1 MANQFI
7 TYLGDA
13 RPLPMRSPAV
23 EANRYLKMD
32 ELIQRDAGNLGKTM
46 EQYAKYKEQEGK
58 VQDIKN
64 FLQFDTASNEEIL
77 ALRQKIK
84 DNPGLYDKHRQWG
97 KESMDRINKMDFSF
111 SDDLNTARFTSQK
124 KKMLDGINYDVEGS
138 ISDAGLTDAK
148 YKLGANNKI
157 YKKQG
162 DLQGYI
168 NSVETG
174 RANNLISD
182 GEADWLIQEGTH
194 DITLMNAH
202 NDVFNNPDGLYESLE
217 NGKFNDTLP
226 AVEQED
232 LRRRL
237 RAQKEETGANSF
249 FDSFTLQTNAKKKKS
264 EDDAPEFTGLYTL
277 DEVPWI
283 YAVKAGRSG
292 DIENQAKNAAVE
304 EAANY
309 RPISPEDLEKERV
322 KFFDKY
328 SKYGIKDEFL
338 NRQWKVVEDTAKSL
352 VTPTID
358 LGGILGSL
366 SDRGTMINKSAI
378 DSFKVEYSK
387 NRESYI
393 SMYGDAAGVK
403 SGFKSGNDSSEI
415 IDKKILDYEEKRHA
429 GETKRQV
436 HERFSAWREYDDEGK
451 KASAF
456 RQEEKLNEII
466 GSITGNEYL
475 GFTNTSDVIDKEVGK
490 ARQIQQNKF
499 KRYSDKQGQKIEIDT
514 RAVEDKGQRIS
525 LGFDSKNADLPQGV
539 LLPAAMMKDVDPKT
553 DVVEV
558 TFDNKRYRRMRIVGT
573 CEGDAPKMTKA
584 IAREGYYDT
593 KNSYDVIMKISKGNA
608 DSLMKEQEASDAS
621 AKKTKKSEK
630 KNIAEL
636 SPEDEGLL
644 PASGDEEEAT
654 QVANLSTLL
663 PPLN

>member
-1 MANQFI
+1 MVDPNI
-7 TYLGDA
+7 
-13 RPLPMRSPAV
+13 
-23 EANRYLKMD
+23 EASRY
-32 ELIQRDAGNLGKTM
+32 KTM
-46 EQYAKYKEQEGK
+46 GELLQESAQGVGNALEQYARHEQTKGK

-64 FLQFDTASNEEIL
+64 DLDYDVQSTEIGLWLKSEMKKVPGDYDTQRKL
-77 ALRQKIK
+77 AQEAMDKI
-84 DNPGLYDKHRQWG
+84 GA
-97 KESMDRINKMDFSF
+97 MDFQYT
-111 SDDLNTARFTSQK
+111 DEIARARFDARK
-124 KKMLDGINYDVEGS
+124 KKDLFTLNYSVEDDIEEQGRR
-138 ISDAGLTDAK
+138 DAGMSFDAK
-148 YKLGANNKI
+148 LKQSADLGDI
-157 YKKQG
+157 DSYRETVQYGIDSHFITPSEG
-162 DLQGYI
+162 DLLLQK
-168 NSVETG
+168 
-174 RANNLISD
+174 
-182 GEADWLIQEGTH
+182 GTH
-194 DITLMNAH
+194 DITLKNAH

-217 NGKFNDTLP
+217 NGKFNDALP

-232 LRRRL
+232 LKRRL

-378 DSFKVEYSK
+378 DSFKAEYSK

-403 SGFKSGNDSSEI
+403 SGFRSGNDSSET

-436 HERFSAWREYDDEGK
+436 HERFSTWREYDDEGK

-456 RQEEKLNEII
+456 KQEEKLNEII
-466 GSITGNEYL
+466 KSITGNEYL

-514 RAVEDKGQRIS
+514 RAVENKGQRIS

-593 KNSYDVIMKISKGNA
+593 KNSYDVIMKIAKGNA
-608 DSLMKEQEASDAS
+608 DSLMKEQEASEAS

-630 KNIAEL
+630 KDIAEL

-644 PASGDEEEAT
+644 PVSGDEEEAT